1 MAQEGWK
8 VELYVYDLSQGLA
21 RQLSSQFLGK
31 VIEGIW
37 HTGVGVYGKEYFF
50 GGGIQSV
57 PLKQSPYG
65 QPVQVAQLGTTEVPQ
80 EVFEEYLRDIQPR
93 YTQQTYSLMKHNCN
107 NFSDEVCQ
115 FLVGSGIPEYILRLP
130 EEVLSSPM
138 GGLLRPMIENLETTL
153 RNGGVPGA
161 PYQVGSGQAVPNFA
175 NVQLPTSLPSPAA
188 PAGSTVPS
196 LPARR
201 VSSVSSSPRSIS
213 LADVPPHISPARV
226 STSPKHTDET
236 STSEGTEKKGNEDLP
251 TSLPTPAP
259 PAGHDLTNARA
270 KVTQEITQEF
280 ALIMASGTFR
290 ASEAAALAARRVL
303 ERHRMEGV
311 SSGLPSA
318 SCPNRV
324 GQFYCSSIGEGLSN
338 EHF

>member
-1 MAQEGWK
+1 MWIAPGSRYCLFELPAVESYLFVRMAG
-8 VELYVYDLSQGLA
+8 
-21 RQLSSQFLGK
+21 
-31 VIEGIW
+31 
-37 HTGVGVYGKEYFF
+37 
-50 GGGIQSV
+50 
-57 PLKQSPYG
+57 
-65 QPVQVAQLGTTEVPQ
+65 
-80 EVFEEYLRDIQPR
+80 
-93 YTQQTYSLMKHNCN
+93 
-107 NFSDEVCQ
+107 
-115 FLVGSGIPEYILRLP
+115 
-130 EEVLSSPM
+130 
-138 GGLLRPMIENLETTL
+138 PMIENLETTL

-226 STSPKHTDET
+226 STSPKHTGINIWVDFTAVHAFTWNGWISSSFLRSQCTACPQLYYSPFHHHQITNFILNIFTDET

-311 SSGLPSA
+311 SSGHPQNAAWMLQTVAKNIPSFFSFILYLLRVA
-318 SCPNRV
+318 NRV
-324 GQFYCSSIGEGLSN
+324 FYVLLVY
-338 EHF
+338 